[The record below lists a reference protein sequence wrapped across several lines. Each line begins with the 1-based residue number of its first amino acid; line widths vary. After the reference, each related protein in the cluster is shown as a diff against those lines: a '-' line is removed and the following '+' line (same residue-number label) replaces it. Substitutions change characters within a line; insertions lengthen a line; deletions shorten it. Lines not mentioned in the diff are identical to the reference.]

1 MGWSLVDTG
10 SGRTLVCGRTHRDG
24 GTQPVTLWAFRVGS
38 RLTQVDVWATL
49 GLLFGALTERAT
61 RAQIR
66 SRLLDT
72 SRTAVS

>member
-1 MGWSLVDTG
+1 
-10 SGRTLVCGRTHRDG
+10 
-24 GTQPVTLWAFRVGS
+24 VTLWAFRVGS

-49 GLLFGALTERAT
+49 GFAVGALTERAT

-66 SRLLDT
+66 SRPLDT